1 MRTSGTHGV
10 AEDGW
15 EGQVRAPDGRT
26 GGRCGSRWQACALH
40 CAQHLMVGGG
50 GNSQVLAGRRRK
62 RGGGGRAQLQEQ
74 SLGREV
80 PDGVTI

>member
-1 MRTSGTHGV
+1 MAGQVEGV
-10 AEDGW
+10 AL
-15 EGQVRAPDGRT
+15 AGRHVPYT
-26 GGRCGSRWQACALH
+26 VPSISWW
-40 CAQHLMVGGG
+40 GGG